1 MDQLSMNNPLSK
13 HFRQPALYIKLTSG
27 GKYWKEGSLELP
39 VTGELP
45 IYPMTTKDEITLRTP
60 DALLNGTS
68 VVDVIQSCCPS
79 IKDAWQTPSVDVD
92 AILIAI
98 RIASYGSNFEQDTKC
113 PHCNE
118 ENSYT
123 IALSPIL
130 DGIKCPNYNKISVR
144 DLTFKL
150 KPQRFFGI
158 NRINTIEFEEDKIRQ
173 ALALPDTDAEI
184 KSKELTRSIERLI
197 DLSIETVASGIDYIE
212 LPDGSIVKEKEHI
225 FEFLQN
231 AESIFVTEVQKVL
244 TNLSQETAIK
254 PAVVKCGHCEQD
266 YQIPLMFD
274 YSNFFVVG
282 S

>member
-1 MDQLSMNNPLSK
+1 MSEISNNNPLTK
-13 HFRQPALYIKLTSG
+13 FFRQPAIYLKLPSKG
-27 GKYWKEGSLELP
+27 AFWPNDAIELP
-39 VTGELP
+39 LTGEIP
-45 IYPMTTKDEITLRTP
+45 VYPLTTKDEIILRTP
-60 DALLNGTS
+60 DALLNGEG
-68 VVDVIQSCCPS
+68 VVEVIQSCCPN
-79 IKDAWQTPSVDVD
+79 IKDAWRTPSVDVD

-130 DGIKCPNYNKISVR
+130 DGIKCPNYNKISVK
-144 DLTFKL
+144 DLSFKL
-150 KPQRFFGI
+150 KPQQFFGI

-173 ALALPDTDAEI
+173 ALALPDTAAEI

-197 DLSIETVASGIDYIE
+197 DLSIDTVASGIDYIE
-212 LPDGSIVKEKEHI
+212 LPDGSIVREKEHI

-231 AESIFVTEVQKVL
+231 AETLFVTEIQNVL
-244 TNLSQETAIK
+244 TKLSQETAIK

>member
-1 MDQLSMNNPLSK
+1 MSEISNNNPLTK
-13 HFRQPALYIKLTSG
+13 FFRQPAIYLKLPSNG
-27 GKYWKEGSLELP
+27 AFWPNDAIELP
-39 VTGELP
+39 LTGEIP
-45 IYPMTTKDEITLRTP
+45 VYPLTTKDEIILRTP
-60 DALLNGTS
+60 DALLNGEG
-68 VVDVIQSCCPS
+68 VVEVIQSCCPS

>member
-1 MDQLSMNNPLSK
+1 MSEISNNNPLTK
-13 HFRQPALYIKLTSG
+13 FFRQPAIYLKLPSNG
-27 GKYWKEGSLELP
+27 AFWPNDAIELP
-39 VTGELP
+39 LTGEIP
-45 IYPMTTKDEITLRTP
+45 VYPLTTKDEIILRTP
-60 DALLNGTS
+60 DALLNGEG
-68 VVDVIQSCCPS
+68 VVEVIQSCCPS

-231 AESIFVTEVQKVL
+231 AESVFVTEVQKVL